1 MEKLLGVFFF
11 IAILLA
17 VFFIGNSKSAKSMRS
32 NMTKQDKILTYI
44 TVAIVL
50 VGEFLLVALL
60 NNRVINKEYGIIIFC
75 VYPLVVI
82 IFSTLFYYL
91 VLKTK
96 KK

>member
-32 NMTKQDKILTYI
+32 KMTRQDKCLVYI
-44 TVAIVL
+44 TVAISL
-50 VGEFLLVALL
+50 IGEFLLVALL

-82 IFSTLFYYL
+82 IFSTIYYYK
-91 VLKTK
+91 VLKPK